1 MNFLLLILFSIF
13 HYISSINVQ
22 ICSPFPVINFRG
34 SNDITKQIRGDVGAV
49 VFSPLQCSKCTAFLR
64 RLNEIGS
71 NFKILLVAQ
80 HFEADHLITNTART
94 FPNLRI
100 AKAQWSN
107 YDAKNY
113 DTIIIDQCGR
123 ITENALS
130 SPRTDVLRYN
140 DLEEA
145 LRRAA
150 TGNGQCGNCDPRYN
164 NQAQKDQY
172 VQQQQ
177 YHYPQ
182 YPAQQQQN
190 QQYQQR
196 QYPSHQQYIHQPYD
210 QRNNIPFYTPPT
222 PTNPPFIQK
231 PTQTTTTTTESV
243 ADYFDYYDNENDNSR
258 TTIKPQTQIQRPNI
272 DRRFN
277 QPTQPFLQNDQY
289 ELKTCNDEYCY
300 REVSQNGNLN
310 QAPCCKEGIYLT
322 DVCVPGKCSNSTVQ
336 LCCFQKFLRAKYA
349 CCNDKTMDENT
360 ERSTNKFNKCCNE
373 NFLKLD
379 QCCTPEAAGKYWK
392 TVYDVC
398 FPNIYVNYSS
408 VSFEVHYT
416 EGVRVHDMNK
426 SSHWNFQCPF
436 GKKAHQ
442 YAYLP

>member
-1 MNFLLLILFSIF
+1 MLKMYRIF
-13 HYISSINVQ
+13 E
-22 ICSPFPVINFRG
+22 
-34 SNDITKQIRGDVGAV
+34 K
-49 VFSPLQCSKCTAFLR
+49 
-64 RLNEIGS
+64 
-71 NFKILLVAQ
+71 
-80 HFEADHLITNTART
+80 

-113 DTIIIDQCGR
+113 DAIIIDQCGR

-164 NQAQKDQY
+164 NQAQKKVNAYITQDQY

-182 YPAQQQQN
+182 YPT

-243 ADYFDYYDNENDNSR
+243 TDYFDYYDNENDNSR
-258 TTIKPQTQIQRPNI
+258 TTIKPQ
-272 DRRFN
+272 
-277 QPTQPFLQNDQY
+277 
-289 ELKTCNDEYCY
+289 
-300 REVSQNGNLN
+300 
-310 QAPCCKEGIYLT
+310 
-322 DVCVPGKCSNSTVQ
+322 
-336 LCCFQKFLRAKYA
+336 
-349 CCNDKTMDENT
+349 
-360 ERSTNKFNKCCNE
+360 
-373 NFLKLD
+373 D